1 VVLVDVPGAFTVWLC
16 SPEADFLKGRFVY
29 AQWDMDELKTKKEL
43 LASDPN
49 QLTVS
54 LVMDKFV
61 ELSN

>member
-1 VVLVDVPGAFTVWLC
+1 VWLC

-61 ELSN
+61 ELAN